1 VAATWE
7 GSSVTGVR
15 VVVNEDGGIFS
26 LFESVS
32 EAMTRL
38 VGFEN
43 TLGILQILFGFPGV
57 FCGRIALLFYKKG
70 PSPSLSSMGKY
81 GFYFVFWLSFDK
93 VRWWFEEVFSINSI
107 SLVQRK

>member
-7 GSSVTGVR
+7 GSSVTGER
-15 VVVNEDGGIFS
+15 VAVNEDRGIFS

-43 TLGILQILFGFPGV
+43 TLGILQISFGFPGV
-57 FCGRIALLFYKKG
+57 F
-70 PSPSLSSMGKY
+70 
-81 GFYFVFWLSFDK
+81 
-93 VRWWFEEVFSINSI
+93 
-107 SLVQRK
+107 